1 MKKALEVGGQSA
13 EQNVWGT
20 ALCSRN
26 INSFSETPSLSKV
39 GAVVSHAKCQLATA
53 AALETQKQVL
63 CKVEVVIL
71 INELS
76 QQRKCACFF
85 VLLNFNTS

>member
-39 GAVVSHAKCQLATA
+39 GAVVSHEKCQLATGG
-53 AALETQKQVL
+53 
-63 CKVEVVIL
+63 
-71 INELS
+71 
-76 QQRKCACFF
+76 FG
-85 VLLNFNTS
+85 NTKTGFMQS